1 MDLARTFT
9 TQCLLPELQRTIEIE
24 LQKAVDEAVNRA
36 IEDVFKV
43 VRAKLGQMAI
53 SLLSEY
59 DMRRAG
65 QDLVIKVRVA
75 DAPQT

>member
-1 MDLARTFT
+1 MS
-9 TQCLLPELQRTIEIE
+9 E
-24 LQKAVDEAVNRA
+24 
-36 IEDVFKV
+36 
-43 VRAKLGQMAI
+43 MAI

-59 DMRRAG
+59 DMRRVG